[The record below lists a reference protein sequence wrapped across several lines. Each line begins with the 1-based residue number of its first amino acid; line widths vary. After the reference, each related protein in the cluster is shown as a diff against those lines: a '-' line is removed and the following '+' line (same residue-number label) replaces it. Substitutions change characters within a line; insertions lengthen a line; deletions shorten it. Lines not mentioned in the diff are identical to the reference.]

1 MNHTPMPIAALTAT
15 LGSRLDLVRQYAN
28 ESSSADFE
36 RKWLSVLETCADW
49 YSSMPLRPE
58 QHSEPGGAFR
68 ATVETVYYALR
79 LSGGQKFGA
88 DQTSERRRK
97 LEPQYLYAVFLA
109 ACSTW
114 LDEPFRHFQ
123 FFRLSDQAEW
133 SPAAHGAFSAWLQ
146 GGEYRV
152 QRRVAA
158 LPAERMR
165 TALLAR
171 SILGSTRLEL
181 LESVVQTDLFGAI
194 NPESRPAGTESL
206 LHKVLRQAV
215 AVTCDTE
222 EKARR
227 ARFAPDTT
235 PIPPVKSLEDA
246 FTAQTQPAPAAE
258 KRPSQP
264 KAKAAKSEPSAADS
278 VSALFEQAKAA
289 PAQGPST
296 TPDAAPPAAEKPSAQ
311 SSLFD
316 LDTMQAR
323 KEPTV
328 QSEDPF
334 AEILSSANN
343 LMREFFR
350 ALVQDVE
357 SGKVAVHWAEKG
369 LVLQK
374 RILGSY
380 GIASETLVDNL
391 RKLNLLASSQGA
403 DIVLV
408 ERIGSLI
415 LARPQQ

>member
-28 ESSSADFE
+28 ESSNTDFE
-36 RKWLSVLETCADW
+36 RKWFSVLEACANW

-58 QHSEPGGAFR
+58 QHPEPGGAFR

-88 DQTSERRRK
+88 DQPSERRRK

-123 FFRLSDQAEW
+123 FYRLSDQAEW
-133 SPAAHGAFSAWLQ
+133 NPAAHGAFSAWLM
-146 GGEYRV
+146 GCEYRV
-152 QRRVAA
+152 QRREAP
-158 LPAERMR
+158 LPVERMR

-171 SILGSTRLEL
+171 SILGSTRLEM

-222 EKARR
+222 DKVRR

-235 PIPPVKSLEDA
+235 PIPPVKSMEDA
-246 FTAQTQPAPAAE
+246 FAAQTQPAPAAE
-258 KRPSQP
+258 KRQSPP
-264 KAKAAKSEPSAADS
+264 KAKAAKSEPSAADG
-278 VSALFEQAKAA
+278 VSALFEQAKTAPTQSSDSPAEAA
-289 PAQGPST
+289 TPAP
-296 TPDAAPPAAEKPSAQ
+296 EKPNGQ

-316 LDTMQAR
+316 LDSMQAP
-323 KEPTV
+323 KASVV
-328 QSEDPF
+328 QATDPF
-334 AEILSSANN
+334 AEILSSASN

-350 ALVQDVE
+350 ALMQDVE

-374 RILGSY
+374 RVLGSY

-391 RKLNLLASSQGA
+391 RKLNLLVSSQGA

-408 ERIGSLI
+408 ERIGTLI
-415 LARPQQ
+415 LPRPQQ

>member
-1 MNHTPMPIAALTAT
+1 MNHTPMPVSTLTTT
-15 LGSRLDLVRQYAN
+15 LGSRLELVRQYAN
-28 ESSSADFE
+28 ESSNANFE
-36 RKWLSVLETCADW
+36 RKWLSVLDACADW

-58 QHSEPGGAFR
+58 QHPEPGGAFR

-88 DQTSERRRK
+88 DQPSERRRK

-123 FFRLSDQAEW
+123 FFRLTDQSEW

-146 GGEYRV
+146 GAEYRV
-152 QRRVAA
+152 QRREAP
-158 LPAERMR
+158 LPVERMR

-222 EKARR
+222 DKARR

-235 PIPPVKSLEDA
+235 PIPPVKSMEDA
-246 FTAQTQPAPAAE
+246 IAAQAQTTPAAE
-258 KRPSQP
+258 KRATAP
-264 KAKAAKSEPSAADS
+264 KAKAAKSEPSAADD

-289 PAQGPST
+289 PAQS
-296 TPDAAPPAAEKPSAQ
+296 AEAPPAAAPEKPSGQ

-316 LDTMQAR
+316 LNSMQAP
-323 KEPTV
+323 KASSV
-328 QSEDPF
+328 QAPDPF
-334 AEILSSANN
+334 ADILSSAGN
-343 LMREFFR
+343 LIRDFFR
-350 ALVQDVE
+350 VLMQDVE

-374 RILGSY
+374 RVLGSY

-391 RKLNLLASSQGA
+391 RKLNLLASAQGA

-415 LARPQQ
+415 LPRPQQ

>member
-1 MNHTPMPIAALTAT
+1 MNHTPLAIAALTAT
-15 LGSRLDLVRQYAN
+15 LGTRLDLVRQYAN
-28 ESSSADFE
+28 ESSNTDFE
-36 RKWLSVLETCADW
+36 RKWFSVLEACAEW

-58 QHSEPGGAFR
+58 QHPEPGGAFR

-88 DQTSERRRK
+88 DQPSERRRK

-123 FFRLSDQAEW
+123 FYRLSDQAEW
-133 SPAAHGAFSAWLQ
+133 SPAAHGAFSVWLK
-146 GGEYRV
+146 GGDYRV
-152 QRRVAA
+152 QRREAP
-158 LPAERMR
+158 LPVERMR

-194 NPESRPAGTESL
+194 NPESRPAGAESL

-222 EKARR
+222 DKARR

-235 PIPPVKSLEDA
+235 PIPPVKSMEDA
-246 FTAQTQPAPAAE
+246 FAAQTQPAPAAE
-258 KRPSQP
+258 KRQSPP
-264 KAKAAKSEPSAADS
+264 KTKAAKSEPSAADG

-289 PAQGPST
+289 PTQSAASPAEAA
-296 TPDAAPPAAEKPSAQ
+296 TPASEKPIGQ

-316 LDTMQAR
+316 LDSMQAP
-323 KEPTV
+323 KATAV
-328 QSEDPF
+328 QATDPF
-334 AEILSSANN
+334 AEILSSASN

-350 ALVQDVE
+350 ALMQDVE

-374 RILGSY
+374 RVLGSY

-408 ERIGSLI
+408 ERIGALI
-415 LARPQQ
+415 LPRPQQ